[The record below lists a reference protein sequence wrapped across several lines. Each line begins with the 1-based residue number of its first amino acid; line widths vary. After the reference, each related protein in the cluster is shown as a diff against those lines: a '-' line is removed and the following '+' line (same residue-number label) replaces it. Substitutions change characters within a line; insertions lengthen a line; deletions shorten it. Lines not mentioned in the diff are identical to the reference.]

1 MPAAAKD
8 GDLTSSTM
16 KKCDLHRI
24 YIWDFQIPTVI
35 NGDIL
40 VGIQWVY
47 IYIYVG
53 ISTALDFRVPFP
65 AIIG

>member
-1 MPAAAKD
+1 
-8 GDLTSSTM
+8 M
-16 KKCDLHRI
+16 KKCDLHGI

-47 IYIYVG
+47 IYMYIYMYIYIYYESQLAG
-53 ISTALDFRVPFP
+53 
-65 AIIG
+65 

>member
-1 MPAAAKD
+1 VPAAAKD

-47 IYIYVG
+47 IYVG